1 MTGAGEAD
9 RVVPG
14 GESAATLLERMTDAF
29 FSVDRD
35 GRLRTLNP
43 AAQRALAAAAGLPAE
58 ALAGRVLWEVVPGLR
73 GTRLEEE
80 CGRALAQQEARHFE
94 AAFPA
99 WNAWLDVRLYP
110 APDGLSVYF
119 RDVTRR
125 RQAEEAIHANET
137 LFRQLAETI
146 REVLWVMTPD
156 RARIEYVNPAFE
168 QIFGRPRAALYQDP
182 DAFRQAIVPE
192 DRERVSAAFAA
203 VATGEAEAEYRIV
216 RPDGEVRWIWARAVP
231 VRDEHGQL
239 VRIVGIAEDISGR
252 KETEEQQAFL
262 AEAGRVLASS
272 LDYEETLRTV
282 ARLAVPQI
290 ADWCAV
296 HVVEPEGEVRTLE
309 VAHVDPQKVALA
321 RELAER
327 YPDDPTAGTGVHHV
341 IHSGESEFYPDIPP
355 EMVEAAAK
363 DEEHLRIIR
372 ALQLRSAMT
381 VPMTARGRTVGAITF
396 IAAESG
402 RRYSSYD
409 LLFAQQLADR
419 AGLAVDNARLFAQAQ
434 RRAIE
439 ERALRQAAHAVA
451 ASFTVEEVIAQIAR
465 SAIEA
470 TAADAALV
478 ERVDADAELVRV
490 VASYG
495 RCGLVTGATLPLHG
509 SFAEYVLEREV
520 PVFIDR
526 IERAERPLPDALLG
540 ACPDSSALV
549 IPLAE
554 GGEAIGALFL
564 LRHAGHASFQE
575 EQAARAQTFARLAS
589 MAFRKV
595 NLLQESERRRR
606 ELEDVME
613 SRARL
618 VRGFTHDL
626 RNPVG
631 AADGFLDLVE
641 SGIYGELTNQQQTA
655 IARARRL
662 LRSALGLIGDVLEL
676 ARVEAGL
683 LDVEPRAVDVRE
695 VARDIAEEY
704 RPQADAK
711 GLDLVIALD
720 EPCPL
725 VQSDATRI
733 RQILGNLVSNAI
745 KFTRTGHVSIRA
757 GIREDP
763 DAPAPGDW
771 LAVDVADTGPGI
783 PRESQP
789 LLFRE
794 FSRVGEGGQSGIGLG
809 LAISHRLAE
818 ALGGGLTVRSAPGE
832 GSTFTLWIPTARA
845 TEPAHESRD

>member
-1 MTGAGEAD
+1 MTGDIDPRRSGPA
-9 RVVPG
+9 
-14 GESAATLLERMTDAF
+14 ESVATLLERMTDAF
-29 FSVDRD
+29 FSLD
-35 GRLRTLNP
+35 GEWRLTMLNP
-43 AAQRALAAAAGLPAE
+43 AAERALSAATGLPA
-58 ALAGRVLWEVVPGLR
+58 AQLRGRELWEVLPALR
-73 GTRLEEE
+73 GTRFEEE
-80 CGRALAQQEARHFE
+80 CRRVLAEQAVSHFE

-99 WNAWLDVRLYP
+99 WPAWLAVRLYP
-110 APDGLSVYF
+110 SPDGVSVYF
-119 RDVTRR
+119 RDVTKRHE
-125 RQAEEAIHANET
+125 AEEAIHANET
-137 LFRQLAETI
+137 LFRQLAESI
-146 REVLWVMTPD
+146 REVLWVATPD
-156 RARIEYVNPAFE
+156 RSRVEYVNPAFE
-168 QIFGRPRAALYQDP
+168 EIFGRSRALVYENP
-182 DAFRQAIVPE
+182 EVFRAAIVPE
-192 DRERVSAAFAA
+192 DRDRVAEAFAG
-203 VATGEAEAEYRIV
+203 VTREEAEAEYRIA
-216 RPDGEVRWIWARAVP
+216 RPDGEVRWIWARTVP
-231 VRDEHGQL
+231 VRDERGQL
-239 VRIVGIAEDISGR
+239 VRIVGIAEDVSGR

-282 ARLAVPQI
+282 ARLAVPRI

-296 HVVEPEGEVRTLE
+296 HVVEPSGDVRAIE

-327 YPDDPTAGTGVHHV
+327 YPDNPTAPTGVHHV
-341 IHSGESEFYPDIPP
+341 IRSGESEFYPEIPP
-355 EMVEAAAK
+355 EMVEAAAR
-363 DEEHLRIIR
+363 DEAHLRILQQ
-372 ALQLRSAMT
+372 LQLRSAMT
-381 VPMTARGRTVGAITF
+381 VPLTARGRAVGAISF

-409 LLFAQQLADR
+409 LLFAEQLAAR

-439 ERALRQAAHAVA
+439 ERALRQAAHAVS

-478 ERVDADAELVRV
+478 ERVEPDTELVRV

-495 RCGLVTGATLPLHG
+495 RCGLVTGVTLPLHG
-509 SFAEYVLEREV
+509 SFAEYVLERETAV
-520 PVFIDR
+520 LIDR
-526 IERAERPLPDALLG
+526 VDRAERPLPGALVG

-564 LRHAGHASFQE
+564 LRSAAHAPFQE
-575 EQAARAQTFARLAS
+575 EEAARAQTFARLAS
-589 MAFRKV
+589 LAFRKV

-641 SGIYGELTNQQQTA
+641 SGIYGDLTDQQQTA
-655 IARARRL
+655 IGRARRL

-683 LDVEPRAVDVRE
+683 LEVEPRAVDVRE
-695 VARDIAEEY
+695 VARDVIEEY

-711 GLDLVIALD
+711 RLRLVVDLD
-720 EPCPL
+720 ERCPL
-725 VQSDATRI
+725 VQSDASRI

-745 KFTRTGHVSIRA
+745 KFTGTGQVAIHA
-757 GIREDP
+757 GLREDP
-763 DAPAPGDW
+763 DAPAPGEW
-771 LAVDVADTGPGI
+771 IAVDVSDTGPGI

-794 FSRVGEGGQSGIGLG
+794 FSRVGDGGQSGIGLG
-809 LAISHRLAE
+809 LAISHRVAE
-818 ALGGGLTVRSAPGE
+818 ALGGGLTVRSDVGA
-832 GSTFTLWIPTARA
+832 GSTFTLWIPLTSATQPAR
-845 TEPAHESRD
+845 D

>member
-1 MTGAGEAD
+1 MTAEGGGRAGPA
-9 RVVPG
+9 
-14 GESAATLLERMTDAF
+14 GESASTLLERMTDAF
-29 FSVDRD
+29 FTLDRED
-35 GRLRTLNP
+35 RLSTLNP
-43 AAQRALAAAAGLPAE
+43 AAERVLAVESGVPAAALP
-58 ALAGRVLWEVVPGLR
+58 GRVLWDVLPALR
-73 GTRLEEE
+73 GTHFETE
-80 CGRALAQQEARHFE
+80 CRRALAQQEPAHFE
-94 AAFPA
+94 TSLAA

-110 APDGLSVYF
+110 SPDGLSVYF

-125 RQAEEAIHANET
+125 HEAEEAIHANET
-137 LFRQLAETI
+137 LFRQLAESI
-146 REVLWVMTPD
+146 REVLWVMTAD
-156 RARIEYVNPAFE
+156 RARVEYVNPAFE
-168 QIFGRPRAALYQDP
+168 QIFGRSRAELYADP
-182 DAFRQAIVPE
+182 DAFRQAILPE
-192 DRERVSAAFAA
+192 DRERVIAAFAA
-203 VATGEAEAEYRIV
+203 VEAEEAEAEYRIA

-231 VRDEHGQL
+231 VRDERGQL
-239 VRIVGIAEDISGR
+239 VRIVGIAEDVSGR

-296 HVVEPEGEVRTLE
+296 YVVEPGGEVRTIE
-309 VAHVDPQKVALA
+309 VAHVDPAKVALA

-327 YPDDPTAGTGVHHV
+327 YPDDPASDTGVYHV
-341 IHSGESEFYPDIPP
+341 ARTGESDFYPEIPV
-355 EMVEAAAK
+355 EMLEGAAR

-372 ALQLRSAMT
+372 ELQLRSAMT
-381 VPMTARGRTVGAITF
+381 VPMSARGRTVGAITF

-409 LLFAQQLADR
+409 LLFAEQLAAR

-439 ERALRQAAHAVA
+439 EQALRQAAHAVS
-451 ASFTVEEVIAQIAR
+451 ASFTVEEVINQIAR
-465 SAIEA
+465 SAIDA

-478 ERVDADAELVRV
+478 ERVDADARLVRV
-490 VASYG
+490 VATYG

-509 SFAEYVLEREV
+509 SFAEYVLGKKSAV
-520 PVFIDR
+520 LIDR
-526 IERAERPLPDALLG
+526 LDQAERPLPAALVD
-540 ACPDSSALV
+540 ACPDASALV

-564 LRHAGHASFQE
+564 LRNAGNVHFQNE
-575 EQAARAQTFARLAS
+575 EAARAQTFARLAS
-589 MAFRKV
+589 LAFRKV

-626 RNPVG
+626 RKPVG
-631 AADGFLDLVE
+631 AADGVLDLVE
-641 SGIYGELTNQQQTA
+641 SGIYGELTHQQQTA

-683 LDVEPRAVDVRE
+683 LEVEPRAVDVRE

-711 GLDLVIALD
+711 GIDLRIDLA
-720 EPCPL
+720 EPCPP
-725 VQSDATRI
+725 VQSDASRI

-745 KFTRTGHVSIRA
+745 KFTGAGYVAIHA

-763 DAPAPGDW
+763 DAPAPGEW
-771 LAVDVADTGPGI
+771 LAVDVVDTGPGI
-783 PRESQP
+783 ARESQP

-794 FSRVGEGGQSGIGLG
+794 FSRVGDGGQSGIGLG

-818 ALGGGLTVRSAPGE
+818 ALGGGLTVRSEVGA
-832 GSTFTLWIPTARA
+832 GSTFTLWIPVAHA
-845 TEPAHESRD
+845 TEPAHE